1 MYNKDNKIII
11 ISGPTAVGKS
21 RIGIELAKKIDGEI
35 ISIDS
40 MQIYKGM
47 DIGTAKITKDEMQGI
62 KHYMID
68 EISINDNYNV
78 KEFKS
83 RTYECI
89 KEIQNKH
96 KIPILIGGTGFYIN
110 AILYDTDFL
119 YEDEGK
125 KELILNE
132 LNNELKLHDNDYMY
146 EKLKEIDQESAEI
159 IDKNNT
165 KRLLRAILYYKMH
178 NEKISTHNKREQQK
192 APKYNALCI
201 FLNDNRQKLY
211 KNIDKRVDLMVNQG
225 LIKEICDL
233 IVNNDAKKESN
244 AMQAIGYKEL
254 YSYCEKLIS
263 KNEKDLSYES
273 LKTDN
278 QLIEII
284 DKIKQHSRN
293 YAKRQI
299 TWFKNKTNAKE
310 IRIDDYSYDDEKI
323 LEKIIFELKKM

>member
-1 MYNKDNKIII
+1 MNNNQNKIII

-21 RIGIELAKKIDGEI
+21 KIGIELAKRLNGEI

-68 EISINDNYNV
+68 EIDINDNYNV
-78 KEFKS
+78 KEFKN
-83 RTYECI
+83 RTDKCI
-89 KEIQNKH
+89 EEIQNKQ

-119 YEDEGK
+119 YEDEEK
-125 KELILNE
+125 KALLLTE
-132 LNNELKLHDNDYMY
+132 LNNELELNGNDYMHQ
-146 EKLKEIDQESAEI
+146 KLAEIDKESADT

-165 KRLLRAILYYKMH
+165 KRVLRAILYYKMH
-178 NEKISTHNKREQQK
+178 NEKISTHNKKEQQK
-192 APKYNALCI
+192 AKKYNALCI
-201 FLNDNRQKLY
+201 FLNDNREKLY
-211 KNIDKRVDLMVNQG
+211 ENIDKRVDLMLNQG

-233 IVNNDAKKESN
+233 IAYNNAKIDSN

-254 YSYCEKLIS
+254 YNYCESLIHR
-263 KNEKDLSYES
+263 NEDNLSYEY
-273 LKTDN
+273 LKSDT
-278 QLIEII
+278 QLIELI

-299 TWFKNKTNAKE
+299 TWFKNKTTAQE
-310 IRIDDYSYDDEKI
+310 IRIDLYGYDEEKI